1 MSTSPASEPTNPKAN
16 SEQYNR
22 TPEAPSSM
30 GEWGSK
36 DFSRGTFWV
45 LIIRGIVAVVLGLL
59 LILAP
64 SAVVVILGISIGA
77 WLCGDGVLTIL
88 NSITSRKN
96 GDSWG
101 WELASGIAFAL
112 IGVVV
117 VLLPSIF
124 TVVTGSVIL
133 WMAAFGMLTRGILGL
148 FSQSL
153 RRWSKVMAVVDI
165 VFALALMLALLFN
178 PTATVVALLLIVG
191 VYAIVL
197 GLIMVTTAISV
208 RSQAKQRAVQ

>member
-16 SEQYNR
+16 SEQYDR
-22 TPEAPSSM
+22 IPEAPSST
-30 GEWGSK
+30 GEWGLK

-112 IGVVV
+112 IGVVI

-133 WMAAFGMLTRGILGL
+133 WMVAFGILTRGILGL

-153 RRWSKVMAVVDI
+153 RRWSKVLAVVDI
-165 VFALALMLALLFN
+165 VFALALMFALLFN

-197 GLIMVTTAISV
+197 GLIMVTTAFSV
-208 RSQAKQRAVQ
+208 RSQAKQRGVQ